1 MSAIPHE
8 TFRLWF
14 DYEKDAHAK
23 TVASLTAVPAE
34 KRETPE
40 FRRAVELLAHV
51 IGARWLWLERVGGTT
66 ERPLKMFT
74 KDLPAAD
81 LPARLGEMEGAW
93 GRYLERLTGDE
104 LARSVEW
111 GPADGPRFTNSVEEI
126 LTQLFGHST
135 YHRGQIALLLR
146 QIGCQ
151 PPATEFIYFAR
162 RPAGRPPG

>member
-1 MSAIPHE
+1 MSFVPPE
-8 TFRLWF
+8 TFRRFF

-23 TVASLTAVPAE
+23 TLAALAAVPAE
-34 KRETPE
+34 KRATPE
-40 FRRAVELLAHV
+40 FRRAVDLLAHV
-51 IGARWLWLERVGGTT
+51 VGARWLWLQRIGGTS

-74 KDLPAAD
+74 KDFPVAD
-81 LPARLGEMEGAW
+81 LPARVSEMEAAW
-93 GRYLERLTGDE
+93 SRYLDELTDAQ

-111 GPADGPRFTNSVEEI
+111 GPADGPHFTNTVEDV

-146 QIGCQ
+146 QIDCQ

-162 RPAGRPPG
+162 RPAGGPPR